1 MPLFSTE
8 EIRDLAVSVLVIT
21 IVLLSLRDFRDLS
34 VSFPLFL
41 AVVLISF
48 LPHELAHKFVAIK
61 LGAVAIYKIFVSGLL
76 FSLLTI
82 VLPIKFIAPGAVV
95 IYQKRFGRW
104 KWKAARL
111 TVSEGGLISVSGPLV
126 NLGLAGLASLLPGI
140 YFFNLLAYINA
151 LLAFFNL
158 LPVKPLDGSK
168 VLEWKPWLWIFLLV
182 SSLALLIAKLSGPL

>member
-95 IYQKRFGRW
+95 IYQKRF
-104 KWKAARL
+104 
-111 TVSEGGLISVSGPLV
+111 
-126 NLGLAGLASLLPGI
+126 
-140 YFFNLLAYINA
+140 
-151 LLAFFNL
+151 
-158 LPVKPLDGSK
+158 
-168 VLEWKPWLWIFLLV
+168 
-182 SSLALLIAKLSGPL
+182 